1 MENHEIELLTFDF
14 SESIFMK
21 IKIIATFTALLF
33 GLAGYSCTN
42 ILVTKG
48 ASADSSTFLVYTNDG
63 EWLYHLDVSPA
74 KDFREGDSIVYFSM
88 SGKRFAIPQVQHT
101 YALIGFQMNEFQLS
115 IGETTFLGREEL
127 WDKNQPLKYWELMRL
142 GLERARTA
150 REAIEVMTTLAEKY
164 GYGSEGETF
173 SIADPNE
180 AWLLE
185 MIGTGGKGG
194 AIWIARR
201 VPDGYMT
208 AHANHA
214 RIGEILKNDPE
225 NCLYSE
231 NIFSFAVEN
240 EFYNPSSGKPF
251 RFNDAY
257 DPPSA
262 DHLKY
267 SESRVW
273 SVFRRAAPS
282 GNFSSDYH
290 RGVAGAEPYPL
301 FIKPDKKLNLENIF
315 ALVRDHYEGTPFD
328 MTSGPAAGGF
338 GNPNRPRPLYWE
350 IDSIQYSWERPIS
363 TYNTAFSFVAQMR
376 NYLPDE
382 VGGVVW
388 FGVDDTYTTC
398 YFPIYC
404 QSVSIPVSFQT
415 GDINQYSSES
425 AWWVFNFVANLA
437 NVRYNDMVADIQ
449 KVQQKTELQFIQQQY
464 AVESAALLLD
474 KPGRILFLSNYT
486 VMAGDKVH
494 QEWKQLGNYLLTKY
508 NDGYIKNPQGK
519 IQEISYPDNWLET
532 IIELEPNKY
541 QVGGKR
547 KSNY

>member
-1 MENHEIELLTFDF
+1 MGLF
-14 SESIFMK
+14 
-21 IKIIATFTALLF
+21 IALPVF
-33 GLAGYSCTN
+33 SCTN
-42 ILVTKG
+42 ILVSKG

-63 EWLYHLDVSPA
+63 EWLYHLNTSPA
-74 KDFREGDSIVYFSM
+74 KDYQDGDSIVYYSM
-88 SGKRFAIPQVQHT
+88 SGKKFKIPQVKHT

-127 WDKNQPLKYWELMRL
+127 WDKDQPLKYWELMRL
-142 GLERARTA
+142 ALERARTA
-150 REAIEVMTTLAEKY
+150 REALEVMTTLAEKY

-185 MIGTGGKGG
+185 MIGTGGNGG
-194 AIWIARR
+194 AIWVARK

-214 RIGEILKNDPE
+214 RIGKIPKDDSET
-225 NCLYSE
+225 CLFSE
-231 NIFSFAVEN
+231 NIISFAIEN
-240 EFYNPSSGKPF
+240 GFYDPASGKEF

-257 DPPSA
+257 DPPSPT
-262 DHLKY
+262 HLKY
-267 SESRVW
+267 TESRVW
-273 SVFRRAAPS
+273 SIYQRAAPS
-282 GNFSSDYH
+282 ENFSNDYH
-290 RGVAGAEPYPL
+290 RGVEGADPYPL
-301 FIKPDKKLNLENIF
+301 FIKPDKKLKLEDIF
-315 ALVRDHYEGTPFD
+315 ELVRDHYEGTDYD
-328 MTSGPAAGGF
+328 MTAGVAAGGF

-350 IDSIQYSWERPIS
+350 IDSVQYSWERPIS

-376 NYLPDE
+376 NYLPNE

-404 QSVSIPVSFQT
+404 QSLSVPHSFQT

-437 NVRYNDMVADIQ
+437 NGRYRDMVSDIK
-449 KVQQKTELQFIQQQY
+449 KVQYKAEMQFIQQQK
-464 AVESAALLLD
+464 AIENAALSLD
-474 KPGRILFLSNYT
+474 YTKRILFLTNYT
-486 VMAGDKVH
+486 IMAGDKVFR
-494 QEWKQLGNYLLTKY
+494 EWNQLGDYLVTKY
-508 NDGYIKNPQGK
+508 NDGYVKDDNGN
-519 IQEISYPDNWLET
+519 IQEIGYPKDWLET

-541 QVGGKR
+541 QVEGKR
-547 KSNY
+547 KSDY